1 MLWYEALEDKGYVQL
16 DNFLA
21 QKTANEL
28 RHNIIKASHFKTWDL
43 LTTPYRPL
51 ARIKD
56 EICSNAIDKG
66 RHKQAHRAFKRRQFS
81 FSFYRSNNKHAAQH
95 RSENIHQQLTQAVIA
110 KVAKPLSLEGT
121 IRDTFFASFIK
132 GQFINYHSD
141 GPAGKYAFVYQL
153 SKGWQAKYGGQL
165 ELYPKKIKFYK
176 KILEPEFNSLTLLKL
191 SHPMYHSVRMLNN
204 PKHKHRITISG
215 WLE

>member
-1 MLWYEALEDKGYVQL
+1 MPWYEQLAENGYVQL
-16 DNFLA
+16 DNFLSLS
-21 QKTANEL
+21 TANQL
-28 RHNIIKASHFKTWDL
+28 RQKILKASHFKAWDL

-51 ARIKD
+51 TRIKD
-56 EICSNAIDKG
+56 DICASVIDQA
-66 RHKQAHRAFKRRQFS
+66 RHKQAQNAKKRGQFS
-81 FSFYRSNNKHAAQH
+81 FSFYRSNNKHAKQH
-95 RSENIHQQLTQAVIA
+95 GSANIHQQLTDSVID
-110 KVAKPLSLEGT
+110 KVSEPLGLNGT
-121 IRDTFFASFIK
+121 VRDAFFAAFIK

-153 SKGWQAKYGGQL
+153 SQGWQPKFGGQL
-165 ELYPKKIKFYK
+165 ELYPKQIKFYK
-176 KILEPEFNSLTLLKL
+176 KIIEPKFNSLTLLKL

>member
-1 MLWYEALEDKGYVQL
+1 MLWHKKLQKYGYVQI
-16 DNFLA
+16 DKFLTDKSA
-21 QKTANEL
+21 DLL
-28 RHNIIKASHFKTWDL
+28 RQRVIKASHFKTWDL

-51 ARIKD
+51 SNIKD
-56 EICSNAIDKG
+56 EICSNVIDQS
-66 RHKQAHRAFKRRQFS
+66 RHQQAQSAFKRRQFS
-81 FSFYRSNNKHAAQH
+81 FSFYRSNNKHANQH
-95 RSENIHQQLTQAVIA
+95 GNANIHQQLAQAVVE
-110 KVAKPLSLEGT
+110 KVSKPLGLDGT
-121 IRDTFFASFIK
+121 LRDTFFAAFIK

-153 SKGWQAKYGGQL
+153 SKGWQPQYGGQL
-165 ELYPKKIKFYK
+165 ELYPRQMKFYK
-176 KILEPEFNSLTLLKL
+176 KIIQPKFNSLTLLKL